1 MPDPT
6 LSSDSY
12 RRFLS
17 GRASREEGRAVVR
30 DLVRRAAQAP
40 HHSARPGR
48 PGAPPADY
56 EVLVEEVAG
65 NLSGSREAVE
75 QEARR
80 VFRWIEEVRGRG
92 PEESDLPL
100 PSLLAVEMIAEE
112 SIRTAAID
120 PPRAARW
127 ARVASRLAGQ
137 LEAPRDRFDALG
149 WARLAEG
156 TALARAS
163 QLTEARGL
171 FAAAA
176 RAREEGSGDPMLAAR
191 LEAEAATLAF
201 SSARFEEAVLRARRA
216 IRIYQAVG
224 ERHRAA
230 FCRVRLGIFLRSR
243 SDDARPAIRELEGA
257 LAELDRTRDPRA
269 YLGGRQALALARLQV
284 GDLDGAQAELPELR
298 ALAAA
303 HGSANDRAQVD
314 WLEARVAA
322 RQGEWAKAEAL
333 LRGVRQALADLGSGT
348 DVGLVSL
355 ELVEALAARGERQEA
370 ARLAEEALVLLGGQ
384 QVERD
389 TLVALGLL
397 LESIRERQVASETVR
412 ALVER
417 VRGQLRGPR
426 RR

>member
-12 RRFLS
+12 RRFLD
-17 GRASREEGRAVVR
+17 GRSTREESRAVVR
-30 DLVRRAAQAP
+30 DLVRRAAREPDPDRMRRPRRSAASDRERLVDQAAEELVG
-40 HHSARPGR
+40 ARESI
-48 PGAPPADY
+48 A
-56 EVLVEEVAG
+56 E
-65 NLSGSREAVE
+65 
-75 QEARR
+75 EARG
-80 VFRWIEEVRGRG
+80 VWRWMEEARARDPDGIE
-92 PEESDLPL
+92 LPV

-112 SIRTAAID
+112 AIRTAAVD
-120 PPRAARW
+120 PSTAARW
-127 ARVASRLAGQ
+127 ARCAKRLAAGVE
-137 LEAPRDRFDALG
+137 LPKDRADALS
-149 WARLAEG
+149 WAHLAEG

-163 QLTEARGL
+163 RLVEARQH
-171 FAAAA
+171 FAVAA
-176 RAREEGSGDPMLAAR
+176 REREEGTGDPMLEAR
-191 LEAEAATLAF
+191 IEAEAATLAF
-201 SSARFEEAVLRARRA
+201 SSTRFEEAVRRGRRA
-216 IRIYQAVG
+216 IRIYQTIG

-230 FCRVRLGIFLRSR
+230 FCGVRLSIFLRSR
-243 SDDARPAIRELEGA
+243 SRDLAPAIRELERA
-257 LAELDRTRDPRA
+257 LPELDRTRDPRTYFGA
-269 YLGGRQALALARLQV
+269 RQALALCYLTAGNVDAAEQ
-284 GDLDGAQAELPELR
+284 ELPELR
-298 ALAAA
+298 ALCLA

-322 RQGEWAKAEAL
+322 RRGEWARAEAL
-333 LRGVRQALADLGSGT
+333 LRGVRQALGDLGSGT

-397 LESIRERQVASETVR
+397 LDSIRERQVASETVR
-412 ALVER
+412 ALIER

>member
-1 MPDPT
+1 
-6 LSSDSY
+6 
-12 RRFLS
+12 
-17 GRASREEGRAVVR
+17 
-30 DLVRRAAQAP
+30 
-40 HHSARPGR
+40 
-48 PGAPPADY
+48 
-56 EVLVEEVAG
+56 
-65 NLSGSREAVE
+65 
-75 QEARR
+75 
-80 VFRWIEEVRGRG
+80 
-92 PEESDLPL
+92 
-100 PSLLAVEMIAEE
+100 
-112 SIRTAAID
+112 
-120 PPRAARW
+120 
-127 ARVASRLAGQ
+127 LAGQ